1 MQIEWRPFE
10 PAQDADRLVQL
21 LTGSEWPFHGSPR
34 PTVEQVRGWLADGRF
49 GNGPEARGF
58 WGVARSAPSA
68 GGGEPAAFL
77 AVQELEDPTPIF
89 DLRVAGPWR
98 RRGVGRSAL
107 AFLARWLFDET
118 DKLRVEGHT
127 RADNASMRAL
137 FRAAG
142 WVQEAH
148 HRRCWPGGGDWHD
161 ATTYALLKSDWLAG
175 ARTPVPPLDA

>member
-1 MQIEWRPFE
+1 VQIEWRPFE
-10 PAQDADRLVQL
+10 PAQDADRLVLL
-21 LTGSEWPFHGSPR
+21 LTGSEWPFHGSRR
-34 PTVEQVRGWLADGRF
+34 PSAEKARGWVEAGRF
-49 GNGPEARGF
+49 GNGDEARGF
-58 WGVARSAPSA
+58 WGLAD
-68 GGGEPAAFL
+68 GEPAAFL

-107 AFLARWLFDET
+107 AFLPRWLFEQT

-127 RADNASMRAL
+127 RADNGSMRAL

-148 HRRCWPGGGDWHD
+148 HRRCWPDEAGGWHD
-161 ATTYALLKSDWLAG
+161 ATTYALLKADWLAG
-175 ARTPVPPLDA
+175 ARTPVPPLDP